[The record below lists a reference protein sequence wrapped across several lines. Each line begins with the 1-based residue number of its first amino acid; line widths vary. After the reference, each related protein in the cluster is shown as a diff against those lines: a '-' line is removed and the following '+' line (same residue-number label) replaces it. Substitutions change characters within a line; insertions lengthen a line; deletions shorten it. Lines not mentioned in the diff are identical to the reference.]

1 MKRYLFSVLVAL
13 FACVISLFAQ
23 NGSVYYTV
31 TGKVVDAKSKSPVD
45 YASISLSGTPVS
57 NVTNS
62 DGVFSLKVPSSFG
75 PETQIT
81 ITHLGY
87 AALIV
92 NVSDFEGT
100 SPDKPKRLEMT
111 PVSLRLD
118 AARIKAM
125 NARELIDAA
134 YSRVRYNYP
143 QHKMGMTAFYREL
156 IRKGNTKYLS
166 LNEAIIDINKAP
178 YKMNLSDRAGIYK
191 GRGSVN
197 YGADDSLLVNYQGGV
212 IGSLN
217 VDQVQN
223 PFAGVF
229 LSELD
234 EYYDFTMGESR
245 IMDNKVFYVVDFQ
258 QKKDIQ
264 RPYFRGSVFIDS
276 ESFAIGRVEMN
287 MNVEGNPLATT
298 IFIRRQPQHGKVEVE
313 SAGYVINYKQ
323 IGSLWYYDYAKI
335 DIRISSKRRFSLFKT
350 NYSIVSEMAVTD
362 RSDNEKTINN
372 ENRIRFSDLLSRKV
386 NDFTDKDFWE
396 DYNIIEPDQSVE
408 VIIKK
413 IVRQLQKR
421 EK

>member
-1 MKRYLFSVLVAL
+1 ML
-13 FACVISLFAQ
+13 FACVSLFGQ
-23 NGSVYYTV
+23 GNQTYVTV
-31 TGKVVDAKSKSPVD
+31 SGKVLDAKTKAPVD
-45 YASISLSGTPVS
+45 YASVSLAGTPVS
-57 NVTNS
+57 NVTNN
-62 DGVFSLKVPSSFG
+62 DGVFSLKVPVSFG
-75 PETQIT
+75 PESKIT

-92 NVSDFEGT
+92 KLSDFEG
-100 SPDKPKRLEMT
+100 SGQAVPKRLEMT
-111 PVSLRLD
+111 PVALQLD

-125 NARELIDAA
+125 NARDLIEAA

-143 QHKMGMTAFYREL
+143 QQRMGMTAFYREL

-166 LNEAIIDINKAP
+166 LNEAVIDINKAP

-197 YGADDSLLVNYQGGV
+197 YGAGDSLLVNYQGGV

-229 LSELD
+229 FQEID
-234 EYYDFTMGESR
+234 EYYVFTMGESR
-245 IMDNKVFYVVDFQ
+245 IMDDRVFYVVDFQ
-258 QKKDIQ
+258 QKPDIEK
-264 RPYFRGSVFIDS
+264 PYFRGSVFIDS
-276 ESFAIGRVEMN
+276 ETFAIGRVEMN

-298 IFIRRQPQHGKVEVE
+298 IFIRKQPKHGKVEVE

-323 IGSLWYYDYAKI
+323 IGDLWYYDYAKI
-335 DIRISSKRRFSLFKT
+335 DIRIASRRRFSLFKT
-350 NYSIVSEMAVTD
+350 SYSIVSELAVTN
-362 RSDNEKTINN
+362 RSESEKEINSD
-372 ENRIRFSDLLSRKV
+372 NRIRFSDQLSKRV